1 MQYLDIFYTH
11 QTENP
16 DPHKNDP
23 DLQPEAKHC
32 VNKKHLIF
40 ISLPGTICQGPD
52 QPNVGPF

>member
-16 DPHKNDP
+16 DPHKN
-23 DLQPEAKHC
+23 C